1 MASSDRTLG
10 SAKCRR
16 NAFLAGDV
24 EPMKDDGET
33 LRGELL
39 HRRRAGA
46 LLARGEVELGAAHC
60 RAGGRFRSRCRGS
73 AAWRAERVPPGPG
86 QKPDVVVRTEIEI
99 LEQKVR
105 VSMSLRRNDNPVGHI
120 VEIVFTLPPDFPHG
134 GISNITGILMKRGE
148 TTRGEPLNGIAVK
161 VATNFFLIGLSSVS
175 TDMQRNIR
183 LLKDRSWLDIPVVF
197 SDGRRAIISVEK
209 GIPGERA
216 FTEAFAMWGQ

>member
-134 GISNITGILMKRGE
+134 GILIIPGIRMKEGEATPPVPLTAIGSRVAANFFRVGLPDGASNTQRLKEQPWFEIPVIYA
-148 TTRGEPLNGIAVK
+148 TTSEPL
-161 VATNFFLIGLSSVS
+161 SMS
-175 TDMQRNIR
+175 
-183 LLKDRSWLDIPVVF
+183 
-197 SDGRRAIISVEK
+197 RR
-209 GIPGERA
+209 G
-216 FTEAFAMWGQ
+216 